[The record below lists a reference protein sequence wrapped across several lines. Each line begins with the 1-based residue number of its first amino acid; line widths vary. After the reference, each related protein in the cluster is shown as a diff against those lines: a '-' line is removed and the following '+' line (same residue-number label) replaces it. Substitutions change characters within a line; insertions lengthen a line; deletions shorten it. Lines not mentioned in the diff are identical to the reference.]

1 MYVLLVV
8 LGLQA
13 TVMLDFI
20 AMHMHVHVK
29 DFQITRVKYV
39 VLNGLGMT
47 IRQWFGGT
55 GKVMSHLNVLVGE
68 YRLMVGRQMTV
79 LMNYDMFVTEVSD
92 LHCELKTCY
101 T

>member
-20 AMHMHVHVK
+20 AKHMHVRVK
-29 DFQITRVKYV
+29 DFQITRVKHV

-55 GKVMSHLNVLVGE
+55 GKVMSQVNVLVGE

-79 LMNYDMFVTEVSD
+79 LMNYDMYVREVSD